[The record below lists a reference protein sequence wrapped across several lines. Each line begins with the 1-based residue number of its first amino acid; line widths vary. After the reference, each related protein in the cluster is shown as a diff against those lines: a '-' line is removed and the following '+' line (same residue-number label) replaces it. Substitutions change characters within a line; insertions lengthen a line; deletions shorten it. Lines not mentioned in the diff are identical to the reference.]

1 MGAVASISIERRRT
15 TTSQLR
21 RDGGAVA
28 VTRLACALGLA
39 ALGGTAETHVVSAMI
54 KWVEEGAAPEKIVA
68 SRFDASG
75 NLVRQRPVCPYPA
88 QAAYQGSGDINSA
101 ASFACVS
108 PKPNDRNI
116 VEAGDL
122 LHIRNALT
130 QRDLELPN
138 R

>member
-1 MGAVASISIERRRT
+1 
-15 TTSQLR
+15 
-21 RDGGAVA
+21 VA